1 MKINYQSTF
10 CHTAKQ
16 NGLPPLDTHK
26 LAGKAFKAPSKKFIL
41 CKGADGIATAIYGG
55 IEWDFSPYSLPTDK
69 FSPFSFEIDNKLT
82 KSEKKALISEIK
94 KIMFLLIY
102 YSPENEKSSSS
113 SVKTLSNRFHILRD
127 LAVYCEDVKNE
138 YFINKISLA
147 GILSNELILA
157 GFVSKLSD
165 NKQSELSNLIADL
178 QRLDRNFLGFEVVSY
193 YQARPAAKQT
203 PIIPS
208 RIYFLSFERLT
219 TEVSKYWEVKD
230 KLRDL
235 IKEFT
240 SRPVGMKKSTQKSK
254 CGIKNNFHP
263 TLTELLQ
270 KHGIT
275 NLFSGAYALKD
286 KRNLVNKLIN
296 IQFTCKNLIH
306 LYTAMRN
313 SEALH
318 MKYMCV
324 KPVDISYDM
333 FTKDSK
339 LQPKKFVDI
348 VSTTTKYSGF
358 RDEAGWLAPEAIT
371 KAIDVLKAITDG
383 MGYIFK
389 IDPKELPLFQNPSYL
404 AFRKS
409 KPYVPSNFQKIT
421 PICLSD
427 IKITQSDR
435 DELIQSDNNRN
446 FTEDKFQVGQ
456 NWHFESHQYR
466 RSLAFFG
473 ANSNL
478 ISESTGASLFKHLSL
493 EMQKY
498 YRKGFNKI
506 RSALGCFNKE
516 TGEINIHSDHF
527 LFEFRTGMTTEKARE
542 IINIVLKDIGLMGKK
557 GNYIE
562 RQRENLEEGEVNIIE
577 IRSETERKVN
587 QGEINYKK
595 TLLGGCLKTEKCLQ
609 NMLGDFTA
617 CVGCEDAV
625 IEPDK
630 LDIQIEKLQKELKGY
645 CNESAE
651 YQLVSIELD
660 KLISFRDR
668 EQKKRKNNGE

>member
-26 LAGKAFKAPSKKFIL
+26 LAGKAFKVPSKKFIL

-55 IEWDFSPYSLPTDK
+55 IEWNFSPYSLPTDK
-69 FSPFSFEIDNKLT
+69 VSPFSFEIDNKLT

-94 KIMFLLIY
+94 KILFLLIY

-138 YFINKISLA
+138 YFINKVSLA
-147 GILSNELILA
+147 VILSNELILA
-157 GFVSKLSD
+157 GFTSKLSD

-178 QRLDRNFLGFEVVSY
+178 QRLDRKFLGFEVVSY
-193 YQARPAAKQT
+193 YQARSAANQT

-240 SRPVGMKKSTQKSK
+240 SREVGMAKSTQESK
-254 CGIKNNFHP
+254 MGIKDDFYP
-263 TLTELLQ
+263 TLTELLI
-270 KHGIT
+270 KHGLTTFFI
-275 NLFSGAYALKD
+275 GDYELKD
-286 KRNLVNKLIN
+286 KRNLVNKLKN
-296 IQFTCKNLIH
+296 IQCTCKHLIH
-306 LYTAMRN
+306 AYTAMRN
-313 SEALH
+313 SEAFH
-318 MKYMCV
+318 IKYMCV
-324 KPVDISYDM
+324 KPVDISYDQ
-333 FTKDSK
+333 FNKDSK
-339 LQPKKFVDI
+339 LQPPRFVDI

-371 KAIDVLKAITDG
+371 EAIDVLQAIVDG
-383 MGYIFK
+383 MACLFK
-389 IDPKELPLFQNPSYL
+389 IDPKELPLFQNPSYITH
-404 AFRKS
+404 RDS
-409 KPYVPSNFQKIT
+409 KPSVISDFQKTT

-427 IKITQSDR
+427 IKITQDDR
-435 DELIQSDNNRN
+435 DELQQSDNNRN
-446 FTEDKFQVGQ
+446 FSEDKFQVGE
-456 NWHFESHQYR
+456 NWHHESHQYR

-478 ISESTGASLFKHLSL
+478 ISESTGASLFKQLSL

-498 YRKGFNKI
+498 YRKGFNKV

-516 TGEINIHSDHF
+516 TGEIDIHSDHF
-527 LFEFRTGMTTEKARE
+527 LFEFRTGMTTEKARK
-542 IINIVLKDIGLMGKK
+542 IINIVLKDTALMGKK
-557 GNYIE
+557 GSYVE
-562 RQRENLEEGEVNIIE
+562 RQRGSLEEGEVNIIE
-577 IRSETERKVN
+577 IRTETERKVN
-587 QGEINYKK
+587 QGEINYKN

-651 YQLVSIELD
+651 YQLVSIELV
-660 KLISFRDR
+660 KLISFRNK
-668 EQKKRKNNGE
+668 EQKKRGNNG